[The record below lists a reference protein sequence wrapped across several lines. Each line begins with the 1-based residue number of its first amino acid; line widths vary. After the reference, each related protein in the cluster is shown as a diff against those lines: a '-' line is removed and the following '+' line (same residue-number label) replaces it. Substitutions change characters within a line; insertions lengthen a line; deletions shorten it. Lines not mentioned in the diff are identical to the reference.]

1 MKKANYFILSF
12 ILLISIV
19 TPTISRAQLPNTVL
33 VGYFHNWSDF
43 SAPYIQL
50 NTVDMRYNVIDIAFA
65 VPQTGTDYNMTF
77 VPENVTQATL
87 ISQIQAMQSLG
98 KKIIISIGGA
108 TAPVSLDDTTERNV
122 FVSSMSTIINT
133 YGFDGIDIDLEGSSV
148 SVSGGT
154 IAAPVDAKIIN
165 MIGAI
170 KQIMSNYRTQNN
182 KKLLLTMAPETAY
195 VQGGQ
200 SAYGGIWGAYLP
212 IIHALRDSLDL
223 LHVQLYNS
231 GSMFGIDANIY
242 NQGTVDFIIAMTEAV
257 IHGFNTSGGYF
268 TGIPA
273 NKIAV
278 ALPACSSAGGGYIA
292 PLTVKSAIDYL
303 RGVGI
308 KPGSYTLSQT
318 GGYPNLKGMMTWSVN
333 WDAVSTCGSVY
344 EYAASYQT
352 IFGGSTSIANSSVI
366 NDNGTAF
373 YPNPTNGII
382 NFNNL
387 KSFLNSSQLFIYN
400 AVGKMVFNIEIDN
413 EIETINIS
421 ELPAGIYYLISGN
434 YRQRIVKM

>member
-1 MKKANYFILSF
+1 MKKIIYFSF
-12 ILLISIV
+12 ILLISFASS
-19 TPTISRAQLPNTVL
+19 TISRAQLPNPVL

-43 SAPYIQL
+43 NAPYIQL
-50 NTVDMRYNVIDIAFA
+50 NTIDSRYNVIDIAFA
-65 VPQTGTDYNMTF
+65 VPQSGSDYNMTF
-77 VPENVTQATL
+77 VPENVTQATF
-87 ISQIQAMQSLG
+87 ISQIQAMQNLG
-98 KKIIISIGGA
+98 KKLIISIGGA
-108 TAPVSLDDTTERNV
+108 SAPVSLDDTIERNM
-122 FVSSMSTIINT
+122 FISSMTAIINT

-154 IAAPVDAKIIN
+154 IATPLDAKIIN
-165 MIGAI
+165 MIAAI
-170 KQIMSNYRTQNN
+170 KQIMSNYRLQNN

-231 GSMFGIDANIY
+231 GSMYGIDASIY
-242 NQGTVDFIIAMTEAV
+242 NQGTADFIVSMTEAV

-278 ALPACSSAGGGYIA
+278 ALPACVSAGSGYIA

-303 RGVGI
+303 RGVGS
-308 KPGSYTLSQT
+308 KPGTYTLAQA
-318 GGYPNLKGMMTWSVN
+318 GGYPDLRGMMTWSVN

-344 EYAASYQT
+344 EFANNFQT
-352 IFGGSTSIANSSVI
+352 IFGGSTSIIKNSIQDDKKLVV
-366 NDNGTAF
+366 F
-373 YPNPTNGII
+373 PNPTTGVFLI
-382 NFNNL
+382 NTAEVYE
-387 KSFLNSSQLFIYN
+387 KSNQLFIYN
-400 AVGKMVFNIEIDN
+400 AVGKMVYNRVIRN

-421 ELPAGIYYLISGN
+421 EFPAGIYYLISGS
-434 YRQRIVKM
+434 YRQKIVKI